1 MGCIA
6 FTGFNFGEII
16 VAALLNCGQ
25 CKPVAVKCKERSGKI
40 NAVLLTCGESHETF
54 NIYAVREVLFDIS
67 DIFLG
72 ERNRYG
78 NFG

>member
-1 MGCIA
+1 M
-6 FTGFNFGEII
+6 
-16 VAALLNCGQ
+16 
-25 CKPVAVKCKERSGKI
+25 KERSGKI

-54 NIYAVREVLFDIS
+54 DIYAVREVLFDIS

-72 ERNRYG
+72 ERNRYV